1 MIINIRMRSFA
12 FGVLYLFLFVPLTA
26 PGQTVRFETNVGN
39 IDVQL
44 LPGDAPKTVANF
56 LAYVHSNAYVNS
68 FIHRSVPQFVFQG
81 GGYQWSDANGP
92 VPITQ
97 NAPVVNEFKV
107 SNTRGT
113 LAMAK
118 LGSDPN
124 SATSQWYFN
133 EVDNSSNLDNMDG
146 GFTVFGRVANDA
158 SLAVMDQISNVPTY
172 DASGTFGT
180 DFTNLPLI
188 NFTGTLT
195 SQNLVLITAILV
207 VPGIAS
213 NAIIAPSDYGGAST
227 AVAGSYLEIYGTNLA
242 ATTRPWGASDFSN
255 GKAPTTLD
263 NVSVTVN
270 GTPAYISFVSPSQ
283 VNVEIPAGIPAGGT
297 VPVVLTYNGRSSAPV
312 SFAIE
317 ASGGAILAPVSFKVG
332 GTQYAGAYHVNG
344 APVTNGQI
352 PGFPAAPAFPGETLL
367 FYGLGFGPVKSG
379 APIAGQ
385 IVNGQTTLSN
395 PVQFLFGDS
404 KLPGT
409 VLYQGLA
416 PGFVGLYQ
424 FNVTVP
430 PNAPS
435 GDLAL
440 QVSQGGNSLPQSLYL
455 SVK

>member
-1 MIINIRMRSFA
+1 MRLFA
-12 FGVLYLFLFVPLTA
+12 FGGLYICLFVPLTL

-44 LPGDAPKTVANF
+44 LPNDAPKTVANF
-56 LAYVHSNAYVNS
+56 LAYLHANAYVNS
-68 FIHRSVPQFVFQG
+68 FIHRSVAQFVFQG

-107 SNTRGT
+107 SNNRGT

-118 LGSDPN
+118 LGTDPN

-133 EVDNSSNLDNMDG
+133 EVDNSSNLDSTNG

-158 SLAVMDQISNVPTY
+158 SLAVMDQIANEPIY
-172 DASGTFGT
+172 DASGTFGS
-180 DFTNLPLI
+180 DFTTLPLV
-188 NFTGTLT
+188 NYNGTFS

-207 VPGIAS
+207 VPGIGS
-213 NAIIAPSDYGGAST
+213 NAIIAPSDFGGAST
-227 AVAGSYLEIYGTNLA
+227 ATPGSYLEIYGTNLA
-242 ATTRPWGASDFSN
+242 GTTRSWGTSDFTN
-255 GKAPTTLD
+255 GNAPTTLD
-263 NVSVTVN
+263 KVSVTVN
-270 GTPAYISFVSPSQ
+270 GTPAYVSFVSPAQ
-283 VNVEIPAGIPAGGT
+283 VNVEVPAGIPAGGT
-297 VPVVLTYNGRSSAPV
+297 TPVILTYNGRASAPIN
-312 SFAIE
+312 FAIE
-317 ASGGAILAPVSFKVG
+317 AAGGAILAPTSFKVNG
-332 GTQYAGAYHVNG
+332 KQYAGAYHVNG
-344 APVTNGQI
+344 APVTNGNI
-352 PGFPAAPAFPGETLL
+352 TGFPAAPAFPGETLQ

-379 APIAGQ
+379 AAIAGK
-385 IVNGQTTLSN
+385 IATGQTTLSN
-395 PVQFLFGDS
+395 PVQFLFGDG

-409 VLYQGLA
+409 ILYQGLA

-440 QVSQGGNSLPQSLYL
+440 QVSQSGNNLPQMFYI